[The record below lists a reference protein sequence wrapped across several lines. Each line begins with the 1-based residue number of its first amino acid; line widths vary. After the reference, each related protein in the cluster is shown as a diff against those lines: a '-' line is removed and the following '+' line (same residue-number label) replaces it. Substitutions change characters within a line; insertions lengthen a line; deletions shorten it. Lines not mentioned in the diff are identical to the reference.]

1 MPEGQLTRKI
11 KEKLDKDYCL
21 NVAEIYRK
29 KINVYKF
36 NDKTRAN
43 HDALNSWYHEL
54 QIEEIIVSRY
64 VLNSV

>member
-36 NDKTRAN
+36 DDKTRAN
-43 HDALNSWYHEL
+43 HDALNS
-54 QIEEIIVSRY
+54 
-64 VLNSV
+64 